1 MRGTRS
7 HFKSDTMSSNP
18 DLGEPSWSQIIY
30 VLAGVVLVF
39 TTIRLAYVE
48 CCMSSAH
55 GYEPIGGPS
64 GGAGSIQLIN
74 QPSITTTEVQKQK
87 KGGGKGDLEAGSG
100 SKQSPTKKT
109 KK

>member
-1 MRGTRS
+1 
-7 HFKSDTMSSNP
+7 MSSNP

-39 TTIRLAYVE
+39 TTIRLVYVE

-87 KGGGKGDLEAGSG
+87 KGGGGGGKGDLEAGG
-100 SKQSPTKKT
+100 GGKQSPTKKT